1 MRSAISERA
10 LAYSVALLLAAGCGG
25 SPSMVEV
32 AVPLPNLP
40 RPGTA
45 MVVFVQPSS
54 YAEQDRF
61 PIFDHAGQFLGD
73 SLPVSWFAAELAPGE
88 YAFFAEGEN
97 TAAARAALA
106 ADRTYFIEVSPKAGW
121 FRRRVHL
128 LPITPRA
135 ATWDLREEWLAES
148 RGHRRIGGSR
158 LDPEKIAEI
167 MEDGRQA
174 WADYGRFIYID
185 VR

>member
-1 MRSAISERA
+1 
-10 LAYSVALLLAAGCGG
+10 
-25 SPSMVEV
+25 V

-40 RPGTA
+40 RSGSA

-54 YAEQDRF
+54 YAETERF
-61 PIFDHAGQFLGD
+61 PIFDHSGQFLGD

-106 ADRTYFIEVSPKAGW
+106 ADRTYFIEVSPKTGW

-128 LPITPRA
+128 LPITPRV

-148 RGHRRIGGSR
+148 RGHRRIWGSG
-158 LDPEKIAEI
+158 LDREKVAEVL
-167 MEDGRQA
+167 EDGRQA
-174 WADYGRFIYID
+174 WADYDEEERARRTLVARDGI
-185 VR
+185 